1 MTVAELIRQLQRFPD
16 DAVVVFEPAEFC
28 SQGFPVWQDASVSHP
43 CTEDEGED
51 LNAVVVRL
59 RDEYEEID

>member
-51 LNAVVVRL
+51 LTAVVVTL
-59 RDEYEEID
+59 RDEYEEVD